1 MLPLRLR
8 GGHAVEHQVF
18 FADPR
23 VSDEA
28 VLSVA
33 IEAAGLANNVNY
45 SEAAIIASLGE
56 VAVAHTD
63 AGANWA
69 LARAP
74 AILRRDGVRV
84 GFGAAQLGLLA
95 ESSIGWY
102 TRQEFMS
109 RHKNGGL
116 PAGPSGSR
124 CFPECRLRG
133 NSCRSRS
140 GLDGLKR
147 PESCHL
153 AGTGTSRPSQSSGWT
168 RPILC

>member
-1 MLPLRLR
+1 MARRRRHSALGSRQRPVPCHRHRLFAMLPLRPR
-8 GGHAVEHQVF
+8 GGHAVEDQVF
-18 FADPR
+18 FIDPR

-45 SEAAIIASLGE
+45 SEAAIMASLGE

-84 GFGAAQLGLLA
+84 GFGAAQL
-95 ESSIGWY
+95 
-102 TRQEFMS
+102 
-109 RHKNGGL
+109 
-116 PAGPSGSR
+116 
-124 CFPECRLRG
+124 
-133 NSCRSRS
+133 
-140 GLDGLKR
+140 
-147 PESCHL
+147 
-153 AGTGTSRPSQSSGWT
+153 
-168 RPILC
+168 

>member
-1 MLPLRLR
+1 MLSLRLR

-23 VSDEA
+23 ASDEA
-28 VLSVA
+28 VPSVVA

-45 SEAAIIASLGE
+45 SEAAIMASIARLDE
-56 VAVAHTD
+56 VGVAHTD

-69 LARAP
+69 FARAP
-74 AILRRDGVRV
+74 AILRRDGVRF

-95 ESSIGWY
+95 ENSIGWY
-102 TRQEFMS
+102 ARQEFMS

-133 NSCRSRS
+133 IFAHTPRR
-140 GLDGLKR
+140 R
-147 PESCHL
+147 PP
-153 AGTGTSRPSQSSGWT
+153 AA
-168 RPILC
+168 

>member
-28 VLSVA
+28 VFSVA

-45 SEAAIIASLGE
+45 SEAAIMASLGE
-56 VAVAHTD
+56 VGVAHTD

-74 AILRRDGVRV
+74 AILRRGT
-84 GFGAAQLGLLA
+84 GCASALCSGAR
-95 ESSIGWY
+95 SIGGKFY
-102 TRQEFMS
+102 RLVHTPGIRE
-109 RHKNGGL
+109 RHKMTPYQ
-116 PAGPSGSR
+116 PAQADSR

-133 NSCRSRS
+133 MKT
-140 GLDGLKR
+140 GR
-147 PESCHL
+147 P
-153 AGTGTSRPSQSSGWT
+153 R
-168 RPILC
+168 

>member
-23 VSDEA
+23 VSDET

-45 SEAAIIASLGE
+45 SEAAIMASIARLDE
-56 VAVAHTD
+56 VGVAHTD

-69 LARAP
+69 FARAP

-109 RHKNGGL
+109 RHKNGDL

-124 CFPECRLRG
+124 RFPECRLRG
-133 NSCRSRS
+133 V
-140 GLDGLKR
+140 
-147 PESCHL
+147 CH
-153 AGTGTSRPSQSSGWT
+153 GRTV
-168 RPILC
+168 